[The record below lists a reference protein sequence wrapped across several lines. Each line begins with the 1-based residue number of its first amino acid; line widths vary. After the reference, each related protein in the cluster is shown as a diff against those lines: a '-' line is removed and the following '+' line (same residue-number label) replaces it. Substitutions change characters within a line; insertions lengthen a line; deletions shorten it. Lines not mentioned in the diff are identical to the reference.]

1 MFAYGDLVQWFKDRC
16 SDQVSRRNRA
26 WDFGREHGLEPCE
39 VAWNNVAVRWIDG
52 VVYVVSRNVKRNGE
66 LGERYTV
73 VTAEQWL
80 DMHRVPGDESCVA
93 MIGISISLPAV
104 AMTCSAAIFSAVSAM
119 AWLETSSLTS

>member
-1 MFAYGDLVQWFKDRC
+1 MFAYDDLVQWCKDRC

-73 VTAEQWL
+73 GHCRTVVWDA
-80 DMHRVPGDESCVA
+80 PGSR
-93 MIGISISLPAV
+93 
-104 AMTCSAAIFSAVSAM
+104 
-119 AWLETSSLTS
+119 

>member
-1 MFAYGDLVQWFKDRC
+1 MFAYNDLVQWFKDRC

-26 WDFGREHGLEPCE
+26 WDFGREHCLEPCE

-73 VTAEQWL
+73 ATAEQWL
-80 DMHRVPGDESCVA
+80 EMHRVPCDESCVA
-93 MIGISISLPAV
+93 R
-104 AMTCSAAIFSAVSAM
+104 
-119 AWLETSSLTS
+119 LESYRKRMR

>member
-26 WDFGREHGLEPCE
+26 W
-39 VAWNNVAVRWIDG
+39 NNVAVRWIDG
-52 VVYVVSRNVKRNGE
+52 VVYVISRNVKRNGE

-73 VTAEQWL
+73 VAAEQWL

-93 MIGISISLPAV
+93 R
-104 AMTCSAAIFSAVSAM
+104 
-119 AWLETSSLTS
+119 LESYCESEA